1 MSSRGFREDGIV
13 PRVDAQ
19 CVHCGALERHRFLWL
34 YLERN
39 TDLFDGKRRKMLHV
53 APELCFES
61 RFRERLGGDYLTADL
76 FNPRAMVEMDVTSI
90 EYPDRSFDVV
100 YCSHVLEHVHDDRK
114 AMREFVRVLKNDGWA
129 IINVPI
135 IAEETFE
142 DPSIVDPQ
150 ERLQAFGQED
160 HVRRY
165 GPDYV
170 DRLRDAG
177 FEVAVTT
184 VGDLT
189 QEDEVIQMGLT
200 RASGEIFFCT
210 KPGVGS

>member
-1 MSSRGFREDGIV
+1 
-13 PRVDAQ
+13 
-19 CVHCGALERHRFLWL
+19 
-34 YLERN
+34 
-39 TDLFDGKRRKMLHV
+39 
-53 APELCFES
+53 
-61 RFRERLGGDYLTADL
+61 
-76 FNPRAMVEMDVTSI
+76 
-90 EYPDRSFDVV
+90 
-100 YCSHVLEHVHDDRK
+100 VLEHVHDDRK